1 MDLLDAL
8 KFVQGSVAKKELQE
22 GLTHF
27 RIVDGTVRGFNGTIS
42 LCSPVPLNIDCTPK
56 AEPML
61 KAIAACDEA
70 VQMTMLANGKL
81 SIKSGGFKVSVDTLQ
96 KPTAHVEP
104 EGTIHEIDGQLFLN
118 GLSRVTPFI
127 SNDASRPWSCG
138 VLVKQ
143 GSMYATNNASIIQ
156 YWFGAVFPVDCVVP
170 RMAIKELLR
179 IKKPPVRIQCTDT
192 SMTFHYEDGCW
203 LRTQLLELKWPNI
216 DKIIERTEKGSDV
229 YTLDT
234 ELFNCLEKI
243 KPFCER
249 DGRIYMENGVVRTHY
264 NELDGA
270 SAMFRES
277 KSIGVYNIDLI
288 MQLKGLATDWD
299 ASRFNEKDERGLS
312 TPIIF
317 YGENLRGVIVGFRL

>member
-8 KFVQGSVAKKELQE
+8 KFVQGSVARKELQE

-27 RIVDGTVRGFNGTIS
+27 RIVDGTVRGFNGVIS
-42 LCSPVPLNIDCTPK
+42 LCSPIPLQIDCTPK

-81 SIKSGGFKVSVDTLQ
+81 SIKSGGFRVSVETLQ

-104 EGTIHEIDGQLFLN
+104 EGSVHEIDGQLFLS
-118 GLSRVTPFI
+118 GLSRVLPFV
-127 SNDASRPWSCG
+127 SDDASRPWSCG
-138 VLVKQ
+138 VLVKA
-143 GSMYATNNASIIQ
+143 GSMFATNNASLVQ

-179 IKKPPVRIQCTDT
+179 IKKAPVRIQCDEK

-203 LRTQLLELKWPNI
+203 LRTQLLDLKWPNI
-216 DKIIERTEKGSDV
+216 ESIIERTEKGADV

-243 KPFCER
+243 KPFAER
-249 DGRIYMENGVVRTHY
+249 DGRVYIESATARTHY
-264 NELDGA
+264 NEADGA

-277 KSIGVYNIDLI
+277 KTVGVYNIDLLL
-288 MQLKGLATDWD
+288 QLKGMATDWD
-299 ASRFNEKDERGLS
+299 ASRYNVEDDRGLA

>member
-8 KFVQGSVAKKELQE
+8 KFVQGSIAKKELQE
-22 GLTHF
+22 GLTCF
-27 RIVDGTVRGFNGTIS
+27 RIVDGTVRGFNGVIS
-42 LCSPVPLNIDCTPK
+42 LCSPIQLQIDCTPK
-56 AEPML
+56 AEPMI

-81 SIKSGGFKVSVDTLQ
+81 SIKSGGFRASVETLQ
-96 KPTAHVEP
+96 KPTAHVDP
-104 EGTIHEIDGQLFLN
+104 EGTEHDIDGEMFLS
-118 GLSRVTPFI
+118 GLSRVLPFV
-127 SNDASRPWSCG
+127 SDDASRPWSCG

-143 GSMYATNNASIIQ
+143 GSMFATNNASLVQ

-179 IKKPPVRIQCTDT
+179 IKKPPVRIQCTES
-192 SMTFHYEDGCW
+192 SMTFHYADGCW
-203 LRTQLLELKWPNI
+203 LRTQLLDLKWPNI
-216 DKIIERTEKGSDV
+216 EKIIEKTEKGADV

-243 KPFCER
+243 KPFAER
-249 DGRIYMENGVVRTHY
+249 DMRVYMENGVARTHY
-264 NELDGA
+264 NEADGA

-277 KSIGVYNIDLI
+277 KTVGVYNIELLL
-288 MQLKGLATDWD
+288 QLKGMATDWD
-299 ASRFNEKDERGLS
+299 ASRYNVLDDRGLA

-317 YGENLRGVIVGFRL
+317 YGDNLRGVIVGFRL

>member
-1 MDLLDAL
+1 MELLDAL
-8 KFVQGSVAKKELQE
+8 KFVQGSIARKELQE

-27 RIVDGTVRGFNGTIS
+27 RIVDGTVRGFNGIMA
-42 LCSPVPLNIDCTPK
+42 LCSPIQLQIDCTPK

-81 SIKSGGFKVSVDTLQ
+81 SIKSGGFKVSVDTLTG
-96 KPTAHVEP
+96 PTVHVEP
-104 EGTIHEIDGQLFLN
+104 EGEVHPIDGTVFLG
-118 GLSRVTPFI
+118 GLSRVLPFV
-127 SNDASRPWSCG
+127 SDDASRPWSCG
-138 VLVKQ
+138 VLVKA
-143 GSMYATNNASIIQ
+143 GSMFATNNASLVQ

-179 IKKPPVRIQCTDT
+179 IKKPPVSIQSDGK

-216 DKIIERTEKGSDV
+216 EKIIERTEQGCDI
-229 YTLDT
+229 YTLDN
-234 ELFNCLEKI
+234 ELFNCLDKI
-243 KPFCER
+243 KPFAER
-249 DGRIYMENGVVRTHY
+249 DGRVYLENGIARTHMA
-264 NELDGA
+264 ELDGA

-277 KSIGVYNIDLI
+277 KTLGVYNIDLLL
-288 MQLKGLATDWD
+288 QLKGLATDWD
-299 ASRFNEKDERGLS
+299 ASRYNVEDDRGLA

>member
-1 MDLLDAL
+1 MELLDAL
-8 KFVQGSVAKKELQE
+8 KFVQGSVARKELQE

-27 RIVDGTVRGFNGTIS
+27 RIEGGFVRGYNGNLA
-42 LCSPVPLNIDCTPK
+42 LCSPIGLQIDCTPK

-61 KAIAACDEA
+61 KAIAACEEA

-81 SIKSGGFKVSVDTLQ
+81 SIKSGGFKVSVDTLTG
-96 KPTAHVEP
+96 PTVHVEP
-104 EGTIHEIDGQLFLN
+104 EGEIHAIDGRLFLD
-118 GLSRVTPFI
+118 GLQRVQPFI
-127 SNDASRPWSCG
+127 SDDASRPWSCG

-143 GSMYATNNASIIQ
+143 GSMYATNNASLVQ

-179 IKKPPVRIQCTDT
+179 IKKVPTHIQCNDN

-216 DKIIERTEKGSDV
+216 ESIITRTEEGSNCYEVDP
-229 YTLDT
+229 
-234 ELFNCLEKI
+234 ELFNCLERI

-249 DGRIYMENGVVRTHY
+249 DGRVYIENALVRTHY
-264 NELDGA
+264 EEADGA
-270 SAMFRES
+270 SSMFREY
-277 KSIGVYNIDLI
+277 KSVGVYNVDLLL
-288 MQLKGLATDWD
+288 QLKGLATQWD
-299 ASRFNEKDERGLS
+299 ASRYNVPDARGLA

-317 YGENLRGVIVGFRL
+317 YGENMRGVIVGFRI